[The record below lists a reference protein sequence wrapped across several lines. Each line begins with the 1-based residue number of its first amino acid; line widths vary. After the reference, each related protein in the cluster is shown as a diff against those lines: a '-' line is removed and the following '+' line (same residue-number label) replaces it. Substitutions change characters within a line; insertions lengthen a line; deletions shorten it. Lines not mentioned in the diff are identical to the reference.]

1 MVKSWHIDYVLH
13 VVPTIALNALMIG
26 CRNIASS
33 SKGLKTIIIL

>member
-13 VVPTIALNALMIG
+13 VPTIALNALMIG